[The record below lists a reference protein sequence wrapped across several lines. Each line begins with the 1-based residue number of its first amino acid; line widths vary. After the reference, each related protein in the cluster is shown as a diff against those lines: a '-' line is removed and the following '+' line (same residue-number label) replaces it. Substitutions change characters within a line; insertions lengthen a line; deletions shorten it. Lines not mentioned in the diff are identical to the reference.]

1 MEDGERRIFVAEVA
15 KDSPVALPFNMPRL
29 LPTKEHYD
37 PLLDKDFIR
46 DFMWPYND
54 GVHVLEYSMSNYSR
68 TEPGSIMMDPLE
80 GPYIAEYKVRLPLTL
95 EGTSRAQP
103 AALAVSADQIFC
115 LTCCTV

>member
-1 MEDGERRIFVAEVA
+1 MDDGERRIFVAAVA

-80 GPYIAEYKVRLPLTL
+80 GPYIAEYKVRLLFTL
-95 EGTSRAQP
+95 EGPCAPNPQP
-103 AALAVSADQIFC
+103 LPFLLTRLCC